1 MNHFYILAL
10 LLIHP
15 ILSQNWNNVFLNEYD
30 YDNDYNRNIID
41 ANQSISDNIDYIIKE
56 ISVDKKENLLLDLP
70 SIYSNIRKDG
80 DIILEIINN
89 ILSKNLNERI
99 IVDYLLKLGET
110 LERKNFNSKDKI
122 MFYEFLLKYLLNK
135 SKIDNSS
142 RSGVV
147 AENFELDLTTKSST
161 NPTTLSESTSKITSN
176 STDDDDTDKDVTEKL
191 NKLSIIGLNSKRF
204 FSVNCLESFIA

>member
-1 MNHFYILAL
+1 MTHFYILAL

-191 NKLSIIGLNSKRF
+191 NKTTKMNKDI
-204 FSVNCLESFIA
+204 ETD